1 MKTAVLFAVALAI
14 GAVAGWLYRGRIA
27 EAEIAAANSAVRVA
41 APGVSAADRAAIER
55 LHEADV
61 AATLSQDPDQLEGL
75 WDANAVRLEAGSPAE
90 IGRQTIHADDG
101 KERADNPA
109 ARTLS
114 YTPRIHDLEIADGWA
129 SEWDT
134 FDASFR
140 LSPKGKVQRIRGK
153 ALRVLRRQTDGSWKF
168 IRVMVVLDTPLP
180 GRPVRR

>member
-1 MKTAVLFAVALAI
+1 MRTAVLFAMALAI

-27 EAEIAAANSAVRVA
+27 EAEIAAANSAVRA
-41 APGVSAADRAAIER
+41 TAPGVTTADRTAIEG
-55 LHEADV
+55 LHKADAV
-61 AATLSQDPDQLEGL
+61 ATLSQDSDQLEGL
-75 WDANAVRLEAGSPAE
+75 WDANAVRLEAVSPAE

-114 YTPRIHDLEIADGWA
+114 YTPRVHDLEIADGWA

-140 LSPKGKVQRIRGK
+140 LSPKGKIQGIRGK
-153 ALRVLRRQTDGSWKF
+153 ALRGQ
-168 IRVMVVLDTPLP
+168 
-180 GRPVRR
+180 PVRR